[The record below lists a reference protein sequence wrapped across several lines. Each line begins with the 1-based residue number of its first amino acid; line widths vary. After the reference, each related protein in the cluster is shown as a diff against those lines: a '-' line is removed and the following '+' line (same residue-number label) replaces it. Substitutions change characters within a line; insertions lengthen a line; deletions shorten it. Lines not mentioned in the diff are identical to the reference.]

1 MHTTRKKI
9 VNYVLMT
16 LLTLL
21 FIFPTFFMVV
31 SALKE
36 DELQILRDMTGIL
49 GFVPYGPIGL
59 QNFRDVFGQM
69 AFGRFFFNSLLIVGV
84 TVALGLIVNS
94 MIAYALARLRF
105 KGSNFVIMFIVA
117 LLIIPV
123 ESIVIPMLLMVNSW
137 GIVDTY
143 QVQILPFIADPLY
156 IFLLYQF
163 FRDLPKS
170 LEEAAIIDGLSYFG
184 IYRSITLP
192 LSKPALVSVAILASI
207 ARWGEFLWPLLVTR
221 VSTYRPLTVAM
232 QQLFSIDPTYWG
244 DIFAFASMMTLPL
257 LIIFVIF
264 QKHFVESIAR
274 TGIKG

>member
-1 MHTTRKKI
+1 
-9 VNYVLMT
+9 
-16 LLTLL
+16 
-21 FIFPTFFMVV
+21 
-31 SALKE
+31 
-36 DELQILRDMTGIL
+36 
-49 GFVPYGPIGL
+49 
-59 QNFRDVFGQM
+59 
-69 AFGRFFFNSLLIVGV
+69 
-84 TVALGLIVNS
+84 
-94 MIAYALARLRF
+94 YALARLRF
-105 KGSNFVIMFIVA
+105 KGSNFIIMFIIA
-117 LLIIPV
+117 LLIIPI

-143 QVQILPFIADPLY
+143 IVQILPFIADPLY

-184 IYRSITLP
+184 IYRYITIP

-232 QQLFSIDPTYWG
+232 QQLFSIDPKYWG
-244 DIFAFASMMTLPL
+244 DIFAFATMMTLPL
-257 LIIFVIF
+257 LIIFIIF

>member
-1 MHTTRKKI
+1 MHKTRTKVIQYILLI
-9 VNYVLMT
+9 V
-16 LLTLL
+16 LTLL
-21 FIFPTFFMVV
+21 FIFPTVFMII
-31 SALKE
+31 SAVKE
-36 DELQILRDMTGIL
+36 DELQILRDMTGVL
-49 GFVPYGPIGL
+49 GFVPYGPLGF
-59 QNFRDVFGQM
+59 QNFGDVFSQM
-69 AFGRFFFNSLLIVGV
+69 AFGRFFFNSILIVSV
-84 TVALGLIVNS
+84 TVTLGLFVNS

-105 KGSNFVIMFIVA
+105 KGSNFIIMFIVA
-117 LLIIPV
+117 LLIIPI
-123 ESIVIPMLLMVNSW
+123 ESIVLPMLLMVNSW

-170 LEEAAIIDGLSYFG
+170 LEEAAVIDGLSYFG

-232 QQLFSIDPTYWG
+232 QQLFSIDPKYWG
-244 DIFAFASMMTLPL
+244 DIFAFATMMTLPL

>member
-1 MHTTRKKI
+1 MRTTRQKI
-9 VNYVLMT
+9 IQYILMA
-16 LLTLL
+16 LLAAL

-36 DELQILRDMTGIL
+36 DELQILHDMTGVL

-59 QNFRDVFGQM
+59 KNFRDVFDQM
-69 AFGRFFFNSLLIVGV
+69 TFGRFFFNSIFIVSV
-84 TVALGLIVNS
+84 TVALGLLVNS

-105 KGSNFVIMFIVA
+105 KGSNFIIMFIIA

-163 FRDLPKS
+163 FRDLPVS
-170 LEEAAIIDGLSYFG
+170 LEEAAVIDGLSYFG

-221 VSTYRPLTVAM
+221 ISTYRPLTVAM

-257 LIIFVIF
+257 LIIFIIF

>member
-1 MHTTRKKI
+1 MHRTRKKVVQYI
-9 VNYVLMT
+9 LMT
-16 LLTLL
+16 LLALL
-21 FIFPTFFMVV
+21 FIFPTVFMII

-36 DELQILRDMTGIL
+36 DEVQILHDMTGIL
-49 GFVPYGPIGL
+49 GFVPYGPIGF
-59 QNFRDVFGQM
+59 QNFRDVFDQM
-69 AFGRFFFNSLLIVGV
+69 AFGRFFFNSVFIVAV
-84 TVALGLIVNS
+84 TVTCGLIVNS
-94 MIAYALARLRF
+94 MVAYALARLRF
-105 KGSNFVIMFIVA
+105 KGSNFIIMFIIA
-117 LLIIPV
+117 LLIIPI

-143 QVQILPFIADPLY
+143 IVQILPFIADPLY

-184 IYRSITLP
+184 IYRYITIP

-232 QQLFSIDPTYWG
+232 QQLFSIDPKYWG
-244 DIFAFASMMTLPL
+244 DIFAFATMMTLPL
-257 LIIFVIF
+257 LIIFIIF
-264 QKHFVESIAR
+264 QKHFVELIAR

>member
-1 MHTTRKKI
+1 MHRTRTKI
-9 VNYVLMT
+9 IQYVLMT
-16 LLTLL
+16 LLAIL
-21 FIFPTFFMVV
+21 FIFPTFFMIV

-36 DELQILRDMTGIL
+36 DELQILHDMTGVL
-49 GFVPYGPIGL
+49 GFVPYGQIGP
-59 QNFRDVFGQM
+59 QNFRDVFDQM
-69 AFGRFFFNSLLIVGV
+69 TFGRFFFNSFLIVGV
-84 TVALGLIVNS
+84 TVACGLIVNS
-94 MIAYALARLRF
+94 MVAYAMARLRF
-105 KGSNFVIMFIVA
+105 KGSKFVIMFIIA

-143 QVQILPFIADPLY
+143 PVQILPFIADPLY

-170 LEEAAIIDGLSYFG
+170 LEEAAIIDGLGYFG
-184 IYRSITLP
+184 IYRCITLP
-192 LSKPALVSVAILASI
+192 LSKPALVSVAILATI

-244 DIFAFASMMTLPL
+244 DIFAFATMMTLPL
-257 LIIFVIF
+257 LIIFVVF

>member
-1 MHTTRKKI
+1 M
-9 VNYVLMT
+9 YA
-16 LLTLL
+16 LLLWS
-21 FIFPTFFMVV
+21 IPM
-31 SALKE
+31 
-36 DELQILRDMTGIL
+36 GIL
-49 GFVPYGPIGL
+49 AA
-59 QNFRDVFGQM
+59 FRPDL
-69 AFGRFFFNSLLIVGV
+69 AEA
-84 TVALGLIVNS
+84 VARG
-94 MIAYALARLRF
+94 MTAYLR
-105 KGSNFVIMFIVA
+105 G
-117 LLIIPV
+117 IP
-123 ESIVIPMLLMVNSW
+123 EETI
-137 GIVDTY
+137 
-143 QVQILPFIADPLY
+143 
-156 IFLLYQF
+156 
-163 FRDLPKS
+163 
-170 LEEAAIIDGLSYFG
+170 EAAVIDGLSYFG

>member
-1 MHTTRKKI
+1 
-9 VNYVLMT
+9 
-16 LLTLL
+16 
-21 FIFPTFFMVV
+21 
-31 SALKE
+31 
-36 DELQILRDMTGIL
+36 
-49 GFVPYGPIGL
+49 
-59 QNFRDVFGQM
+59 
-69 AFGRFFFNSLLIVGV
+69 
-84 TVALGLIVNS
+84 
-94 MIAYALARLRF
+94 
-105 KGSNFVIMFIVA
+105 
-117 LLIIPV
+117 
-123 ESIVIPMLLMVNSW
+123 MLLMVNSW

-143 QVQILPFIADPLY
+143 LVQILPFIADPLY

-184 IYRSITLP
+184 IYRAITLP

-257 LIIFVIF
+257 LIIFVVF